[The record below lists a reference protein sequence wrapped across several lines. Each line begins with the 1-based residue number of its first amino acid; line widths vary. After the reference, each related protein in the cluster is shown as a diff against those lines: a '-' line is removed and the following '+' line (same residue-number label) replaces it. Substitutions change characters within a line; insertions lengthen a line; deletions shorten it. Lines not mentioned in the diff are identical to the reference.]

1 MFLAHFDFDIFLQ
14 PLMLIV
20 PDVEDV
26 YTPLQSD
33 IIVPVSE
40 VRFLDF
46 WVISF
51 CLVVSLEV
59 CKSNLI
65 KL

>member
-1 MFLAHFDFDIFLQ
+1 MAHFDFDIFLQ

-46 WVISF
+46 WVILF
-51 CLVVSLEV
+51 RLVVSLEV
-59 CKSNLI
+59 FESNFK

>member
-1 MFLAHFDFDIFLQ
+1 
-14 PLMLIV
+14 MLIV

-59 CKSNLI
+59 FKI
-65 KL
+65 I